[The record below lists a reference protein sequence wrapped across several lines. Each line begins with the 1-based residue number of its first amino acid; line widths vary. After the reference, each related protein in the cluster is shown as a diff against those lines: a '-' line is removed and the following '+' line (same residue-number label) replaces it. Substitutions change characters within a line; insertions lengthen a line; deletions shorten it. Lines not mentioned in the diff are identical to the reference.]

1 MARKKEQKIEIPLDL
16 NPKSNYD
23 FKFNEKA
30 PKELVGKTE
39 NVTGELALIF
49 IKKGYGVL
57 C

>member
-30 PKELVGKTE
+30 PKELVGKIE